1 MVRYLEGGRV
11 IEKDGIQ
18 SADSDC
24 EKSRSDYLSV
34 VHARHYFEVPHHCS
48 ADRGFLGVAVN
59 ALRKVLARFAVI
71 GLAVVAALAVVLVAE
86 IVVRIVRPHL
96 DPMVAFCASP
106 GFGLD
111 LEFPNQLKATQFDA
125 ELDWRVVPDLKDFPW
140 CGTPVT
146 TNSDGI
152 RMDRPLSP
160 KAPGTVRIV
169 CLGDSVTFGYG
180 GPFFW
185 EGKWNANEKSY
196 PQVIEAALRGDH
208 SVEVITLACPG
219 YTSEQGR
226 MWFLRMADRLDADIV
241 TACFGRND
249 VMSFG
254 VPDRRVRTGG
264 VAEKVIRGT
273 APYSQAMTHLVAYS
287 RATNAAPANPPG
299 LDYSRLSLE
308 ESVENFWRLAQAVRA
323 RGAEFVVIA
332 PVYRDLIEEP
342 AEGARIAALRG
353 ALHKLCEQGG
363 LRWLEVPEL
372 TERGHPDNGKLFM
385 ERIHPNVEGHQL
397 LGQREAEFLRE
408 IVAQRRR

>member
-1 MVRYLEGGRV
+1 MNV
-11 IEKDGIQ
+11 
-18 SADSDC
+18 
-24 EKSRSDYLSV
+24 
-34 VHARHYFEVPHHCS
+34 
-48 ADRGFLGVAVN
+48 
-59 ALRKVLARFAVI
+59 LRKITARVAVI
-71 GLAVVAALAVVLVAE
+71 GIAVGAALALALVAE

-106 GFGLD
+106 GFRLD

-125 ELDWRVVPDLKDFPW
+125 ELDWRLVPDLKELPW

-180 GPFFW
+180 VPFYW
-185 EGKWNANEKSY
+185 EGKWSENEKSY
-196 PQVIEAALRGDH
+196 PQVIEAAFRGGGDPRSVG

-264 VAEKVIRGT
+264 VAEKVIRAT

-287 RATNAAPANPPG
+287 RARKSAPANPPG

-308 ESVENFWRLAQAVRA
+308 ESVENFWQLAQAVRG
-323 RGAEFVVIA
+323 RGAEFIVIA
-332 PVYRDLIEEP
+332 PVYRDLQEEP
-342 AEGARIAALRG
+342 TEGARMAALRG

-372 TERGHPDNGKLFM
+372 SERGHPDNGKLFM

-397 LGQREAEFLRE
+397 LGQRAAEFLRE

>member
-1 MVRYLEGGRV
+1 MNE
-11 IEKDGIQ
+11 
-18 SADSDC
+18 
-24 EKSRSDYLSV
+24 
-34 VHARHYFEVPHHCS
+34 
-48 ADRGFLGVAVN
+48 
-59 ALRKVLARFAVI
+59 LRKVLARFAVI
-71 GLAVVAALAVVLVAE
+71 GLAVVAALTVALVAE

-106 GFGLD
+106 GFRMD

-125 ELDWRVVPDLKDFPW
+125 ELDWRLVPDLKDLPW

-160 KAPGTVRIV
+160 KTPGTVRIV

-180 GPFFW
+180 VPFFW
-185 EGKWNANEKSY
+185 EGKWNANEKAY
-196 PQVIEAALRGDH
+196 PQVMESVLRGGEKAL

-249 VMSFG
+249 VMTFG

-264 VAEKVIRGT
+264 MAEKVIRSV

-287 RATNAAPANPPG
+287 RARKGAPANPPG
-299 LDYSRLSLE
+299 LEYSRLSLE
-308 ESVENFWRLAQAVRA
+308 ESVENFWQLAQAVRA

-332 PVYRDLIEEP
+332 PVYRDLQEEP
-342 AEGARIAALRG
+342 SEGARMAALRVG
-353 ALHKLCEQGG
+353 LHKLCEQGG
-363 LRWLEVPEL
+363 LRWLEVAEL

-397 LGQREAEFLRE
+397 LGQRAAEFVRE